1 VPTESHSDGQSASY
15 FSRTLLTLFLSL
27 GYGEPLFFIRTLRL
41 LCGNLYLWHIHVV
54 IYEKSMVD
62 HIHRI
67 HQVVEASAAR
77 WTFEGGMRDGAREAL
92 AILRHEEEDQM

>member
-1 VPTESHSDGQSASY
+1 
-15 FSRTLLTLFLSL
+15 
-27 GYGEPLFFIRTLRL
+27 
-41 LCGNLYLWHIHVV
+41 
-54 IYEKSMVD
+54 MVD
-62 HIHRI
+62 HIRRI